1 MTDQTIFNDD
11 QSVNNEVAPATNQPQ
26 APVIPQELVEYVG
39 EGKKYASL
47 EAALKSVPHAQGH
60 IQRLEQELTQA
71 KAELEKR
78 KAAEDLLEDIKKGIT
93 QPGDTTPKVDL
104 SQDVVSEIVK
114 KVIQKE
120 KVEETARSNQQAV
133 VTSFNQA
140 FGEKAEAQFIVL
152 AKENG
157 LSVEQ
162 FNQLA
167 ATSPDA
173 VLKLAGLKK
182 QTQTNVASS
191 TGGINTQA
199 INQPKQTETT
209 SIRVKPGASTKDVMA
224 AWQAAGQKVLD
235 QYKG

>member
-11 QSVNNEVAPATNQPQ
+11 QSVNTNVPPVVQPATPT
-26 APVIPQELVEYVG
+26 IPQELVEFVG
-39 EGKKYASL
+39 EGKKYASV
-47 EAALKSVPHAQGH
+47 EAALKSVPHAQSH
-60 IQRLEQELTQA
+60 IQKLEQELAQS

-78 KAAEDLLEDIKKGIT
+78 KAAEELLEDIKKGIT
-93 QPGDTTPKVDL
+93 QPGDTPPKVDL

-120 KVEETARSNQQAV
+120 KVEEIALSNQQSV
-133 VTSFNQA
+133 VSSFTQA
-140 FGEKAEAQFIVL
+140 FGENAEAKFVEI

-157 LSVEQ
+157 LSIEQ

-167 ATSPDA
+167 ATSPEA

-182 QTQTNVASS
+182 QTQPVGYS
-191 TGGINTQA
+191 TGSINTQA
-199 INQPKQTETT
+199 INQPKQPETA

-224 AWQAAGQKVLD
+224 AWQAAGEKVLN